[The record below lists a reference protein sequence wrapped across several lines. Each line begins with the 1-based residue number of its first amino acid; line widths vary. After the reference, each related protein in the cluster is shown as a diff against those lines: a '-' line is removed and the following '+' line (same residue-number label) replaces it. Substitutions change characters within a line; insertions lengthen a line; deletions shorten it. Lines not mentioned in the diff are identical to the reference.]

1 MASIAI
7 KNIGPLNDTGILPLS
22 QFNIFIG
29 KQSTGKST
37 LLKILCFCK
46 WIEKR
51 IMAKDK
57 DENTLSNYTHYSRF
71 LKELMQ
77 FHRINKSFFNPR
89 SEIHFVGDCIAID
102 LVGNKNVKITRL
114 PNFSKVRHNTKL
126 SFIPSERN
134 LVSAIKNVDR
144 TYRTNDFDVL
154 FNHVFEWGE
163 AKENYTEER
172 PIDLKIVDNM
182 DYYYDPDQGDVL
194 RLRDRR
200 LKISPFYASS
210 GVQSVLPIMVM
221 VDYFTG
227 PIFDRVIDLNKKD
240 VTEVLKMLS
249 NIDSTDESKSRS
261 IDLEAFARVYN
272 YMNTQLFIEE
282 PEQNLFPESQQTL
295 VEYLVRSINR
305 ASQATGSESSV
316 TLTTHS
322 PYIITAFNVLLKAYK
337 AKEKDGNATTQVIPS
352 QAIVPLDKICAY
364 YIKTDGTI
372 SNIVDAELGMI
383 SGLELDAASDI
394 VENKLSLLDDIIYGE
409 A

>member
-51 IMAKDK
+51 IMIK
-57 DENTLSNYTHYSRF
+57 DEKTLSNYTHYSRF

-77 FHRINKSFFNPR
+77 FHRINKNFFNPR

-114 PNFSKVRHNTKL
+114 PNFTKVRHNTKL

-163 AKENYTEER
+163 AKENYTEEH
-172 PIDLKIVDNM
+172 PIDLKIVESM

-194 RLRDRR
+194 RLKDRR
-200 LKISPFYASS
+200 LKFSPFYASS

-227 PIFDRVIDLNKKD
+227 PIFDRVIDLNKKE
-240 VTEVLKMLS
+240 VTEVIRMLS
-249 NIDSTDESKSRS
+249 NIDSTDEAKSKPFD
-261 IDLEAFARVYN
+261 IDAFSRVYN

-322 PYIITAFNVLLKAYK
+322 PYIITAFNVLLRAYK
-337 AKEKDGNATTQVIPS
+337 AKEKDENAATQVIPS
-352 QAIVPLDKICAY
+352 QAIVPLYKVCAY
-364 YIKTDGTI
+364 YIKTNGNV
-372 SNIVDAELGMI
+372 SNIVDLELGMI

>member
-51 IMAKDK
+51 IMIK
-57 DENTLSNYTHYSRF
+57 DEKTLSNYTHYSRF

-77 FHRINKSFFNPR
+77 FHRINKNFFNPR

-114 PNFSKVRHNTKL
+114 PNFTKVRHNTKL

-154 FNHVFEWGE
+154 FNHIFEWGE
-163 AKENYTEER
+163 AKENYTEEH
-172 PIDLKIVDNM
+172 PIDLKIVESM

-194 RLRDRR
+194 RLKDRR
-200 LKISPFYASS
+200 LKFSPFYASHCLCL
-210 GVQSVLPIMVM
+210 V
-221 VDYFTG
+221 
-227 PIFDRVIDLNKKD
+227 
-240 VTEVLKMLS
+240 
-249 NIDSTDESKSRS
+249 KSEAKRS
-261 IDLEAFARVYN
+261 
-272 YMNTQLFIEE
+272 
-282 PEQNLFPESQQTL
+282 
-295 VEYLVRSINR
+295 
-305 ASQATGSESSV
+305 
-316 TLTTHS
+316 
-322 PYIITAFNVLLKAYK
+322 
-337 AKEKDGNATTQVIPS
+337 
-352 QAIVPLDKICAY
+352 
-364 YIKTDGTI
+364 
-372 SNIVDAELGMI
+372 
-383 SGLELDAASDI
+383 
-394 VENKLSLLDDIIYGE
+394 
-409 A
+409 